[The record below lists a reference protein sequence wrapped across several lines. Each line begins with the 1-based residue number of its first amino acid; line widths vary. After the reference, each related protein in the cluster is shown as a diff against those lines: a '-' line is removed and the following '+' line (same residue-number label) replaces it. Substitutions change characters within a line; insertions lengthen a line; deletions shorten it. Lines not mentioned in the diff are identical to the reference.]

1 MDNELKFGDK
11 YFNGMLKLSEVP
23 DWNPLYEFLKH
34 IFGDKYKKAA
44 NGFMF
49 MGAYKYEK
57 IDTDFYIY
65 KHGITRKSFVLNDQ
79 GEPYELEY
87 KLIKYNNPESKV
99 GHSYDHFIQG
109 ASKMSY
115 TDMFNYIYEN
125 IVKMVNRACEE
136 NDCKIP
142 DDEFLMGYSDYVI
155 LREKLLKKHG
165 IKSITI
171 NKDDDLNNI
180 KLENNKTKTR
190 LIEMFDKICG
200 VNLIKESIDSSDM
213 NIIIQGYIKGA
224 MDILSGVIKAEDSMY
239 RKSNDSEYAG
249 DEEEIVDNGMD
260 FSQEVSY
267 ENIRRLIQDYNR
279 VGLNQ
284 FISNFVDCDSMLD
297 IYSDIKKVIEIS
309 GSNIIEDVKNS
320 IGLKTF
326 GSYILF
332 SRNDRLSNPF
342 SRIKDGLKIKEATNE
357 IGMVDFSVDRGNLI
371 FFKDGTGSIV

>member
-1 MDNELKFGDK
+1 M
-11 YFNGMLKLSEVP
+11 
-23 DWNPLYEFLKH
+23 
-34 IFGDKYKKAA
+34 
-44 NGFMF
+44 
-49 MGAYKYEK
+49 
-57 IDTDFYIY
+57 
-65 KHGITRKSFVLNDQ
+65 
-79 GEPYELEY
+79 
-87 KLIKYNNPESKV
+87 
-99 GHSYDHFIQG
+99 
-109 ASKMSY
+109 
-115 TDMFNYIYEN
+115 
-125 IVKMVNRACEE
+125 
-136 NDCKIP
+136 
-142 DDEFLMGYSDYVI
+142 
-155 LREKLLKKHG
+155 
-165 IKSITI
+165 
-171 NKDDDLNNI
+171 
-180 KLENNKTKTR
+180 ENNKTKTR

-224 MDILSGVIKAEDSMY
+224 MDILSGVIKAEDTMY
-239 RKSNDSEYAG
+239 IKSNDSEYAG

-284 FISNFVDCDSMLD
+284 FISNFVDSDSMLD
-297 IYSDIKKVIEIS
+297 IYSDIKKVIEIC
-309 GSNIIEDVKNS
+309 GNNIIEDVKNS